1 MDHAIACALFD
12 TAIGTCGIAWTARG
26 IRALQ
31 LPARDAA
38 ATRARLARLT
48 PAAREAPLDAAG
60 RDAATRISAL
70 LDGSRDDLLDIV
82 LDLPG
87 IADFERRVYATTR
100 RILPGD
106 TLTYGEV
113 AQRIGEP
120 GAARAVGRALGR
132 NPVAILVPCHRVLAS
147 GGSPGGFSAPGGAL
161 TKLRM
166 LAIEGARPGGQ
177 GTLFGA

>member
-1 MDHAIACALFD
+1 MDDSIACALFD
-12 TAIGTCGIAWTARG
+12 TAIGACGIAWSAHG

-31 LPARDAA
+31 LPARDAT
-38 ATRARLARLT
+38 ATRARLARLS
-48 PAAREAPLDAAG
+48 PGAREEPLGAAAREAAA
-60 RDAATRISAL
+60 RITAL
-70 LDGSRDDLLDIV
+70 LEGSRDDLLDIA

-87 IADFERRVYATTR
+87 VADFEQRVYATTR

-177 GTLFGA
+177 GSLFGA